1 MGLFSLSV
9 GIDLNGMAVAEPC
22 CKKEWGEWKREMEEK
37 RRRRWTEKVS
47 YWANLEV
54 SNSEE
59 EEEEEDAVECEED
72 EGKEEAAARGE
83 NEMRVKVRWSEK
95 EGEVVEWEEGEDD
108 SDVFEPQVMEEDGGN
123 EVEIEENER
132 ALDGEVEEGSIK
144 ADDNEEAQQLEQ
156 TGECDRMEQE
166 QERPEGLE
174 DRGAEP
180 QACVAEPQVKE
191 EDGET
196 EVENEVR
203 ERVGAAA
210 KMMMDVKVH
219 TDEEQRELEQNNL
232 AERDN
237 DERSQMDEDEG
248 ADNYKEYKDRMNDE
262 EQGEIPNKQN
272 NENSLLEGH
281 HKFTEETEMVV
292 QPLTDDLKE
301 SEEEE
306 SDEEEVR
313 EEDIADE
320 DVVKT
325 YCVDGYPSEIFST
338 LKDFRDASLLTDLT
352 LSTADGSRLRVHT
365 AVLAA
370 VSSRICQHLRER
382 TVENSGIHI
391 RLDPEVDAVGLA
403 AVVEFAYAG
412 SVSALDTDTVHQV
425 EAAAASL
432 GACRVMELCRQ
443 SV

>member
-166 QERPEGLE
+166 QERPEGVE
-174 DRGAEP
+174 DRG
-180 QACVAEPQVKE
+180 AEPQVKE

-365 AVLAA
+365 TVLAA

-391 RLDPEVDAVGLA
+391 RLDPAVDAVGLA